1 MLALTFLGWH
11 CCWPCSGT
19 PHLRGLRGAGQEPLR
34 PGRASVPLFG
44 VQKDISRSGLN
55 FSGAKAWCRQ
65 AEYRFL
71 VGWDCRYVSSCS
83 SSRLV
88 SENTLLL
95 QTGGGGK
102 DDANWLQV
110 GISWQFALQ
119 TWVIFL
125 KIKTFKRM
133 YRLYWNGI
141 SLSFTFYLG
150 NKKKTA
156 SRSCW
161 KEADGGNVW

>member
-11 CCWPCSGT
+11 CCWAGRSPPRCSGT
-19 PHLRGLRGAGQEPLR
+19 PPLRGLRGAGQEPLR
-34 PGRASVPLFG
+34 PGRANVPLFR

-71 VGWDCRYVSSCS
+71 AGLDCRYVSSCS

-88 SENTLLL
+88 SENTLFL

-119 TWVIFL
+119 TWDFQKNVHS
-125 KIKTFKRM
+125 
-133 YRLYWNGI
+133 LYWNGI

-161 KEADGGNVW
+161 KEADGGNGW